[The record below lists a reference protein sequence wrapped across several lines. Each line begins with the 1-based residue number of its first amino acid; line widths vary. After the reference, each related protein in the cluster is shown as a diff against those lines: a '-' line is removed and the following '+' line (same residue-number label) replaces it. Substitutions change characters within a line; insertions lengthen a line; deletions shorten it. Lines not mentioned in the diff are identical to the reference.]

1 MDDTANDPLAGV
13 PLMEDWS
20 ALRPAISRGQAL
32 RQAQGA
38 QARAMSA
45 GEGMTAQLLER
56 AEAKRLEYERD
67 VAENKLA
74 EWLVSTGMVS
84 RSVTLP
90 TSDRRRVRI
99 TVRFVK

>member
-1 MDDTANDPLAGV
+1 MDDTNDPLAGV

-20 ALRPAISRGQAL
+20 ALRGQAL
-32 RQAQGA
+32 RQAQG
-38 QARAMSA
+38 ARAMSA

-56 AEAKRLEYERD
+56 AEAKRLEFERD